1 MGYVKGCNDIFTSNQ
16 ALAVHVRTAHQALFK
31 RPNNNRVYRDTQY
44 DEALLLRS
52 AESGQPLFVLQEVV
66 DNAEE
71 AEEAEVAEVAEVADD
86 GDSQAANL
94 GENLDPDISG
104 YMLETL
110 DSVALSTAASVT
122 IPAETY
128 VIVDDGSA

>member
-1 MGYVKGCNDIFTSNQ
+1 M
-16 ALAVHVRTAHQALFK
+16 
-31 RPNNNRVYRDTQY
+31 YRDTQY

-66 DNAEE
+66 DNAEQ
-71 AEEAEVAEVAEVADD
+71 AEEAEVAEVADD

-128 VIVDDGSA
+128 VIVDDGSATDVSAMIVDGSYEIIHPNDYQLDFT